1 MNAVTRASSADRP
14 SSAARAGATPRW
26 GMVIDLNRCVGCQ
39 TCTIACKHANDTTPG
54 VQWRRVLDVEEGT
67 FPDVERLFLV
77 TGCQHCAEPP
87 CVPVCPA
94 GATRQREDG
103 LVTMNYDVCIGCAYC
118 AVSCP
123 YQARTIV
130 HEPRG
135 YYGQTAT
142 LQEQATAHPERA
154 GVAQKCTFCV
164 DRVDRGLARGL
175 VPGIDP
181 EATPACSAACI
192 SQAIRFGDFND
203 PQSEVS
209 RLVRERPSVQ
219 LNAEVGTDPQI
230 RYLYTTPAVPGREVD
245 ARGDEAQQRL
255 SDPANPLVGAR
266 QTFWD
271 WRAAMNWMFGGVGTG
286 LAIATGI
293 AAWAGVLPA
302 LQAPILYA
310 ASALLVAIGLFFVF
324 LKIGRQLRFWRAAT
338 RWQSSWMTRELY
350 AALVFFPS
358 VLVSLLAPGPLP
370 FALASIAAAAFLV
383 CQAKI
388 LHLARGIPV
397 WRAPL
402 VPWMIA
408 ISGLF
413 EGWAGLVLGT
423 AAPGAGLPVT
433 GPALAAAGAVL
444 AALNALL
451 WRTYVRA
458 ARAQGVPPLARRVLD
473 RFTPSLHLLGHL
485 VPFALAVAA
494 WLAPVAATPLLAVGA
509 VAAIAGGASW
519 KFTLIV
525 RAGYTQGFDLPRMPQ
540 RGSGRRA
547 APPRLDAAAAPPPA
561 RN

>member
-1 MNAVTRASSADRP
+1 MSALARP
-14 SSAARAGATPRW
+14 SPSARTGATPRW

-54 VQWRRVLDVEEGT
+54 VQWRRVLDVEQGT

-87 CVPVCPA
+87 CVPVCPT

-103 LVTMNYDVCIGCAYC
+103 LVTIDYDVCIGCAYC

-135 YYGQTAT
+135 YYGQKRT
-142 LQEQATAHPERA
+142 LQEEATAHPERV
-154 GVAQKCTFCV
+154 GVAQKCTFCI
-164 DRVDRGLARGL
+164 DRLDSGLARGL
-175 VPGIDP
+175 VPGVDP

-192 SQAIRFGDFND
+192 SKAIRFGDFND
-203 PQSEVS
+203 PNSEVS
-209 RLVRERPSVQ
+209 RLVRDQPSVQ

-230 RYLYTTPAVPGREVD
+230 RYLYTTPAVPGREASD
-245 ARGDEAQQRL
+245 PGDDSQEERL

-293 AAWAGVLPA
+293 AAWAGA
-302 LQAPILYA
+302 LTTSHAQILYA
-310 ASALLVAIGLFFVF
+310 LSAVLVATGLFFVF

-350 AALVFFPS
+350 AAVVFFPS
-358 VLVSLLAPGPLP
+358 VLASLLAPGPLP
-370 FALASIAAAAFLV
+370 FALASVSAAAFLG

-388 LHLARGIPV
+388 LHLARGIPA

-402 VPWMIA
+402 VPWMIFA
-408 ISGLF
+408 SGLF
-413 EGWAGLVLGT
+413 EGWGALALGL
-423 AAPGAGLPVT
+423 AAPGT
-433 GPALAAAGAVL
+433 GPGAGQGVPVL
-444 AALNALL
+444 AATGAALAVLNALL
-451 WRTYVRA
+451 WRAYVGA
-458 ARAQGVPPLARRVLD
+458 ARAQGVPPLARRVLE
-473 RFTPSLHLLGHL
+473 RFTPRLHLVGHA
-485 VPFALAVAA
+485 VPLALVAA
-494 WLAPVAATPLLAVGA
+494 AWIAPAAAAPLLAVGA
-509 VAAIAGGASW
+509 AAAIAGGASW
-519 KFTLIV
+519 KFTVIV
-525 RAGYTQGFDLPRMPQ
+525 RAGFTQGFDLPRMPQ

-547 APPRLDAAAAPPPA
+547 APLRLDAAATAVRP

>member
-1 MNAVTRASSADRP
+1 
-14 SSAARAGATPRW
+14 
-26 GMVIDLNRCVGCQ
+26 MVIDLNRCVGCQ

-87 CVPVCPA
+87 CVPVCPT

-135 YYGQTAT
+135 YYGQGAT

-164 DRVDRGLARGL
+164 DRVDSGLARGL
-175 VPGIDP
+175 VPGVDP

-209 RLVRERPSVQ
+209 RLVREQPSVQ

-230 RYLYTTPAVPGREVD
+230 RYLYTTPAVPGRAAD

-266 QTFWD
+266 QVFWD

-293 AAWAGVLPA
+293 AAWAGALPA
-302 LQAPILYA
+302 SRAPILYA
-310 ASALLVAIGLFFVF
+310 ASAVLVAIGLFFVF

-358 VLVSLLAPGPLP
+358 VLASLLAPGPLP
-370 FALASIAAAAFLV
+370 FALASIAAAAFLG

-388 LHLARGIPV
+388 LHLARGIPA

-423 AAPGAGLPVT
+423 AAPGAGLPMT
-433 GPALAAAGAVL
+433 GPAMAAAGAVL

-485 VPFALAVAA
+485 VPLALAVAA

-547 APPRLDAAAAPPPA
+547 APPRLDAAAAPSPP